1 VPVEAQP
8 AARIALWDWPVR
20 LCHWLFVLLIP
31 LAWWTA
37 EEHMF
42 DWHLRIGILML
53 ALLVFRII
61 WGFVGSSTARFA
73 NFLRG
78 PAAASSYLRGQ
89 WPETLGHNPIGGWS
103 AAALLT
109 LMLVQV
115 GLGLFAT
122 DEDGLASGP
131 LNPWVSFEAG
141 ERIKD
146 LHEANFNLLL
156 AFIAVHVAAILF
168 YAAVKR
174 TNLVAPMI
182 TGWVAKPRSE
192 SMRAAPHRRAALA
205 AVAALAFAYWIFLGA
220 PT

>member
-1 VPVEAQP
+1 MASNAERS
-8 AARIALWDWPVR
+8 ARTAIWDWPVR

-78 PAAASSYLRGQ
+78 PSAALSYMRGQ
-89 WPETLGHNPIGGWS
+89 WPEKLGHNPIGGWS
-103 AAALLT
+103 AGALLV
-109 LMLVQV
+109 LMVVQV

-131 LNPWVSFEAG
+131 LNAWVSFDTG
-141 ERIKD
+141 EQIKD
-146 LHEANFNLLL
+146 LHEANFNILL
-156 AFIAVHVAAILF
+156 AFIALHVAAIIF
-168 YAAVKR
+168 YAVVKR
-174 TNLVAPMI
+174 TNLVLPMI
-182 TGWVAKPRSE
+182 TGWMAKAGGE
-192 SMRAAPHRRAALA
+192 SMRAAPRGHAALA
-205 AVAALAFAYWIFLGA
+205 AAAALAFAYWIFLGA